1 MINLNIKNEDN
12 KRYAEYK
19 LIASDQIDNLTLG
32 MLKNNDIEG
41 LAPEKAIQRDE
52 DKFFRFDISNTVTL
66 TEYLGE
72 SVKKEKVL
80 KAFYGIAVAI
90 KVGME
95 YMINWTSYILD
106 NDSIYVN
113 PESDTVQIICV
124 PLIARMNDGNT
135 CQFFKNI
142 LFTAQFDEDEDG
154 DYVGKLITMLNPKT
168 FTLEK
173 WIEELENLLEIEHRV
188 FEDNIIID
196 DDSEETTEVSA
207 EETAEEKAE
216 TPVKEPVA
224 ETPAE
229 EKEAEE
235 SEETE
240 ASAEAQEEE
249 SETEETAEEK
259 AETPAK
265 EPTAETPAEEK
276 ESEETEVSA
285 EEQAEA
291 QEEEPETEE
300 TAEEKAE
307 TPAKEPAAETLA
319 EEKEAAA
326 EESEETEASAE
337 EQAEAQ
343 EEEPETE
350 ETAEEKAE
358 TPAEESASEVPAEEA
373 EKATEELVAEESAVP
388 VHESHVEQ
396 KKGGLRKFL
405 TQPIKFGSKKETPRP
420 YLQTKAGAVF
430 HIEKEK
436 FSIGS
441 STGADYVIQHDDTVK
456 PIHAYILKEGEEYF
470 LMDNESV
477 TGTFMNGVQLMTK
490 EKYPLPKVVH
500 IRIGNEEFD
509 FNLYD

>member
-113 PESDTVQIICV
+113 PESDAVQIICV

-216 TPVKEPVA
+216 TPVKEPAA
-224 ETPAE
+224 ETP
-229 EKEAEE
+229 AEE

-265 EPTAETPAEEK
+265 EPAAETPAEEK
-276 ESEETEVSA
+276 
-285 EEQAEA
+285 
-291 QEEEPETEE
+291 
-300 TAEEKAE
+300 
-307 TPAKEPAAETLA
+307 
-319 EEKEAAA
+319 
-326 EESEETEASAE
+326 EASAE

-490 EKYPLPKVVH
+490 ERYPLPKVVH

>member
-1 MINLNIKNEDN
+1 MINLNIRKEDN
-12 KRYAEYK
+12 KTYAEYK

-72 SVKKEKVL
+72 SVKKENIL

-106 NDSIYVN
+106 NDSIYIN
-113 PESDTVQIICV
+113 PESGAVQIICV

-216 TPVKEPVA
+216 TPVKEPAA
-224 ETPAE
+224 ETP
-229 EKEAEE
+229 AEE

-265 EPTAETPAEEK
+265 EPAAETPAEEK
-276 ESEETEVSA
+276 
-285 EEQAEA
+285 
-291 QEEEPETEE
+291 
-300 TAEEKAE
+300 
-307 TPAKEPAAETLA
+307 
-319 EEKEAAA
+319 
-326 EESEETEASAE
+326 EASAE

-396 KKGGLRKFL
+396 KKSGLRKFL
-405 TQPIKFGSKKETPRP
+405 TQPIKFGNKKETPRP
-420 YLQTKAGAVF
+420 YLQTKSGAVF
-430 HIEKEK
+430 RIEKEK

-456 PIHAYILKEGEEYF
+456 PIHAYIVKEGEEYF

-477 TGTFMNGVQLMTK
+477 TGTFMNGVELMTK

>member
-1 MINLNIKNEDN
+1 MINLNIRKEDN
-12 KRYAEYK
+12 KTYAEYK

-72 SVKKEKVL
+72 SVKKENIL

-106 NDSIYVN
+106 NDSIYIN
-113 PESDTVQIICV
+113 PESGAVQIICV

-142 LFTAQFDEDEDG
+142 MFTAQFDEDEDG

-168 FTLEK
+168 FTIDK

-188 FEDNIIID
+188 FEDNTID
-196 DDSEETTEVSA
+196 DDAEVATEVSEEETPVEEKEAQSEETEASA
-207 EETAEEKAE
+207 EAQNEESETEESAEEKAE
-216 TPVKEPVA
+216 APAEEPA

-229 EKEAEE
+229 EKEAE
-235 SEETE
+235 SEEAK

-249 SETEETAEEK
+249 SEESTEEKTETPVEESAAETPAEEKEAESEEAEVSAEESAEVQKEEPEAEEK
-259 AETPAK
+259 AETPAP
-265 EPTAETPAEEK
+265 EAPAEETEK
-276 ESEETEVSA
+276 TAEEPVAAESVEK
-285 EEQAEA
+285 EQAEA
-291 QEEEPETEE
+291 P
-300 TAEEKAE
+300 
-307 TPAKEPAAETLA
+307 
-319 EEKEAAA
+319 
-326 EESEETEASAE
+326 
-337 EQAEAQ
+337 
-343 EEEPETE
+343 
-350 ETAEEKAE
+350 
-358 TPAEESASEVPAEEA
+358 A
-373 EKATEELVAEESAVP
+373 EKAPVAEETTAP
-388 VHESHVEQ
+388 VHENHAEQ
-396 KKGGLRKFL
+396 KKSGLRKFL
-405 TQPIKFGSKKETPRP
+405 TQPIKFGNKKETPRP
-420 YLQTKAGAVF
+420 YLQTKSGAVF
-430 HIEKEK
+430 RIEKEK

-456 PIHAYILKEGEEYF
+456 PIHAYIVKEGEEYF

-477 TGTFMNGVQLMTK
+477 TGTFMNGVELMTK

>member
-113 PESDTVQIICV
+113 PESDAVQIICV

-216 TPVKEPVA
+216 TPVKEPAA
-224 ETPAE
+224 ETP
-229 EKEAEE
+229 AEE

-240 ASAEAQEEE
+240 VSAEEQAEAQEEE

-265 EPTAETPAEEK
+265 EPAAETPAEEK
-276 ESEETEVSA
+276 
-285 EEQAEA
+285 
-291 QEEEPETEE
+291 
-300 TAEEKAE
+300 
-307 TPAKEPAAETLA
+307 
-319 EEKEAAA
+319 
-326 EESEETEASAE
+326 EASAE

-441 STGADYVIQHDDTVK
+441 STGADYVIHHDDTVK

-490 EKYPLPKVVH
+490 ERYPLPKVVH

>member
-113 PESDTVQIICV
+113 PESDAVQIICV

-216 TPVKEPVA
+216 TPVKEPAA
-224 ETPAE
+224 ETP
-229 EKEAEE
+229 AEE

-265 EPTAETPAEEK
+265 EPAAETPAEEK
-276 ESEETEVSA
+276 
-285 EEQAEA
+285 
-291 QEEEPETEE
+291 
-300 TAEEKAE
+300 
-307 TPAKEPAAETLA
+307 
-319 EEKEAAA
+319 
-326 EESEETEASAE
+326 EASAE

-456 PIHAYILKEGEEYF
+456 PIHAYIVKEGEEYF

-477 TGTFMNGVQLMTK
+477 TGTFMNGVELMTK

>member
-113 PESDTVQIICV
+113 PESDAVQIICV

-216 TPVKEPVA
+216 TPVKEPAA
-224 ETPAE
+224 ETP
-229 EKEAEE
+229 AEE

-291 QEEEPETEE
+291 QEEESETEE

-307 TPAKEPAAETLA
+307 TPAKEPAAETPA
-319 EEKEAAA
+319 EEK
-326 EESEETEASAE
+326 EASAE

>member
-113 PESDTVQIICV
+113 PESDAVQIICV

-216 TPVKEPVA
+216 TPVKEPAA
-224 ETPAE
+224 ETP
-229 EKEAEE
+229 AEE

-276 ESEETEVSA
+276 ESEETEV
-285 EEQAEA
+285 
-291 QEEEPETEE
+291 
-300 TAEEKAE
+300 
-307 TPAKEPAAETLA
+307 
-319 EEKEAAA
+319 
-326 EESEETEASAE
+326 SAE

>member
-113 PESDTVQIICV
+113 PESDAVQIICV

-216 TPVKEPVA
+216 TPEKEPAA

-229 EKEAEE
+229 EK
-235 SEETE
+235 
-240 ASAEAQEEE
+240 
-249 SETEETAEEK
+249 
-259 AETPAK
+259 
-265 EPTAETPAEEK
+265 
-276 ESEETEVSA
+276 
-285 EEQAEA
+285 
-291 QEEEPETEE
+291 
-300 TAEEKAE
+300 
-307 TPAKEPAAETLA
+307 
-319 EEKEAAA
+319 
-326 EESEETEASAE
+326 EASAE

>member
-113 PESDTVQIICV
+113 PESDAVQIICV

-216 TPVKEPVA
+216 TPVKEPAA
-224 ETPAE
+224 ETP
-229 EKEAEE
+229 AEE

-276 ESEETEVSA
+276 
-285 EEQAEA
+285 
-291 QEEEPETEE
+291 
-300 TAEEKAE
+300 
-307 TPAKEPAAETLA
+307 
-319 EEKEAAA
+319 
-326 EESEETEASAE
+326 EASAE

>member
-113 PESDTVQIICV
+113 PESDAVQIICV

-216 TPVKEPVA
+216 TPVKEPAA
-224 ETPAE
+224 ETP
-229 EKEAEE
+229 AEE

-265 EPTAETPAEEK
+265 EPAAETPAEEK
-276 ESEETEVSA
+276 
-285 EEQAEA
+285 
-291 QEEEPETEE
+291 
-300 TAEEKAE
+300 
-307 TPAKEPAAETLA
+307 
-319 EEKEAAA
+319 
-326 EESEETEASAE
+326 EASAE

-396 KKGGLRKFL
+396 KKSGLRKFL
-405 TQPIKFGSKKETPRP
+405 TQPIKFGNKKETPRP
-420 YLQTKAGAVF
+420 YLQTKSGAVF
-430 HIEKEK
+430 RIEKEK

-456 PIHAYILKEGEEYF
+456 PIHAYIVKEGEEYF

-477 TGTFMNGVQLMTK
+477 TGTFMNGVELMTK